1 MSPNVRA
8 RRPGPNDP
16 CPCGRG
22 EKYKRCHGPIDAVV
36 PRALVKKGNVS
47 PRRDVPPEIPR
58 PEYAESGHPKVARRY
73 APLPPDGI
81 AAMRRAGRA
90 AAEVLA

>member
-1 MSPNVRA
+1 MAAARRQTLGAHAEPRVSPNVRA

-47 PRRDVPPEIPR
+47 PRREVPPEIPR
-58 PEYAESGHPKVARRY
+58 
-73 APLPPDGI
+73 
-81 AAMRRAGRA
+81 
-90 AAEVLA
+90 